1 MMRAADAVHAGG
13 IHRTLSMAQFST
25 IGIIGK
31 RGDERAAATLRRLA
45 ALLVQHTDTGGVESV
60 LVSDD
65 NAAQL
70 DGVDALQGVE
80 VVDRDALAAR
90 SQLAIVVGGDGTLL
104 SAARTL
110 VSHNV
115 PILGINHGRLGF
127 LVEISPENLEVAIAA
142 VLAGQYFIAERL
154 VLSAQVRTANGS
166 ITPPM
171 LAVNDVVV
179 RNQASIRMIEF
190 ETWLSRDE
198 ARPMAAG
205 WEFICRHRA
214 DGLIASTPTGSTAYA
229 LSSGGPVLHP
239 ALSAVALVPICPHTL
254 TDRPIAV
261 PSTRAIRIVQQDM
274 GSHGATMT
282 CDGQVGAPLAP
293 GDSVEIRQAP
303 WQLRLLHPQG
313 YSYFRLLRDKLLWG
327 RAPEPADWG
336 G

>member
-1 MMRAADAVHAGG
+1 
-13 IHRTLSMAQFST
+13 MAQFSS

-31 RGDERAAATLRRLA
+31 RGDDRAAETLRRLA
-45 ALLVQHTDTGGVESV
+45 RLLVEQAGAGGVESV

-65 NAAQL
+65 NAAEL
-70 DGVDALQGVE
+70 DGDDALRGVE
-80 VVDRDALAAR
+80 VVSRDVLAAR
-90 SQLAIVVGGDGTLL
+90 CQLAIVVGGDGTLL

-127 LVEISPENLEVAIAA
+127 LVEISPENIAA
-142 VLAGQYFIAERL
+142 AIGAVFGGQYFIAERL
-154 VLSAQVRTANGS
+154 VLSAQVRSANGS

-190 ETWLSRDE
+190 ETWLSRDSD
-198 ARPMAAG
+198 RPMTAE

-214 DGLIASTPTGSTAYA
+214 DGLIAATPTGSTAYA

-239 ALSAVALVPICPHTL
+239 GLSAVALVPICPHTL

-261 PSTRAIRIVQQDM
+261 PSSRGIRIVQRSM
-274 GSHGATMT
+274 GSQGATMT
-282 CDGQVGAPLAP
+282 CDGQVGAPLSP
-293 GDSVEIRQAP
+293 GDSVEIHQAP

-327 RAPEPADWG
+327 RAPETHDWG